1 MSPRAAW
8 RLESLGF
15 ERVYDY
21 VAGKA
26 DWFAAGL
33 PREGTGSTLPRARD
47 VVREAVAT
55 CALRDRMGD
64 AARRARAAGQTEC
77 LVLNEEQVLLGRVR
91 NLDADPDA
99 LIEEVMESGPTTV
112 RSDDPLEP
120 LVARLVARDVSQV
133 IVTSSDGVLVGPLD
147 RAEAEAHLATTA
159 DRAEGDGPSCCD

>member
-47 VVREAVAT
+47 VVREAAAT
-55 CALRDRMGD
+55 CVLSDRVGEAAL
-64 AARRARAAGQTEC
+64 RARAAGQTGC
-77 LVLNEEQVLLGRVR
+77 LVLTEGRVLLGRVR
-91 NLDADPDA
+91 DLEADSDA
-99 LIEEVMESGPTTV
+99 LVEEVMESGPTTV

-120 LVARLVARDVSQV
+120 LVARLLARDVPQV
-133 IVTSSDGVLVGPLD
+133 IVTTSDGVLVGLLD
-147 RAEAEAHLATTA
+147 RVEAEAHLAEG
-159 DRAEGDGPSCCD
+159 DRAEEDGPSCCD